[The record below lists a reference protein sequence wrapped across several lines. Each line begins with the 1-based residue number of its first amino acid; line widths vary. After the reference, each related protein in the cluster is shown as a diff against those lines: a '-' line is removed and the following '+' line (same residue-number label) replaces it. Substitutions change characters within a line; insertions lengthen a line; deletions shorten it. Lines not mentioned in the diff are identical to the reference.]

1 MDIDFSNLGENRRN
15 LQELKNDVED
25 VKNSVSN
32 LNNEYKNLTG
42 DNVRGLDN
50 SFRNLGETLSRI
62 ATLNVKD
69 LATNKGKKKLAEDL
83 AKLKQNE
90 QRSENNLIT
99 LNAARAFAIRR
110 GAESEANKLAELIE
124 AEQRRKDALED
135 SISIAED
142 FSKLAENQLLQYF
155 NLTEQANKFTNA
167 LLGPGLFKLLLDAD
181 KNTTNIAKQLGVSK
195 DVART
200 LRQDFNA
207 IALSSNN
214 AFITSKALGE
224 ALLELGNNLEAVA
237 GFTNDQLADQIEL
250 TKQLGLS
257 GEEASSLTSLGILNN
272 KTTQE
277 TSEEILQQVKLLEA
291 ETGIRLDGRK
301 ILKEVASINGQLA
314 AQYQFNNQLL
324 AEAVVKVK
332 QFGLNLKTAENI
344 ANNLLE
350 FEQSISNEL
359 SAELLTGKSLN
370 LEKARLLSLQGDTAA
385 AAAEVASQF
394 GSAEEFTSMNVL
406 QQRELAKAVGLT
418 ADQLADS
425 IKKRDILTSLGV
437 KNIEQLKEQGRL
449 NELNTTEAG
458 KQLYQQY
465 LQESAAD
472 RFAAAMVKIQDAV
485 GTLLEGPLGGVVDMV
500 AQLASSSFAVYTALG
515 LIGAVKFMGLISQIG
530 TLIPMLGAGAAGA
543 ATLTSALTF
552 GVGAIAIAAAI
563 GGIMSAYKSA
573 RDIGTADDMYGD
585 MTLITKRPKG
595 AIALNNNDQFIAGTN
610 LFDKV
615 GNRGGGG
622 ISDTQIEKL
631 ASAINNKKVV
641 FDAYDAS
648 GPQSF
653 VNTERRR
660 PSNLFF

>member
-1 MDIDFSNLGENRRN
+1 MDIDFSNLEENRRN
-15 LQELKNDVED
+15 LQELKNDLEA
-25 VKNSVSN
+25 VKSSVSD
-32 LNNEYKNLTG
+32 LNDEYQNLTG

-50 SFRNLGETLSRI
+50 SFKNLSGTLSRI
-62 ATLNVKD
+62 ATLNLSD

-90 QRSENNLIT
+90 QRSENNLLT
-99 LNAARAFAIRR
+99 LNAARALAVKR
-110 GAESEANKLAELIE
+110 GAADEAEKLADLIQ
-124 AEQRRKDALED
+124 AEQNRKEAIENAILA
-135 SISIAED
+135 AED
-142 FSKLAENQLLQYF
+142 FSRIAENQLLQYF
-155 NLTEQANKFTNA
+155 NLTAQADKFVNA
-167 LLGPGLFKLLLDAD
+167 LLGPGLFKLLLNAD

-214 AFITSKALGE
+214 VFITSKALGE

-314 AQYQFNNQLL
+314 AQYQFNNKLL

-359 SAELLTGKSLN
+359 SAELLTGKNLN
-370 LEKARLLSLQGDTAA
+370 LERARLLSLQGKTAE

-394 GSAEEFTSMNVL
+394 GSAEEFTSMTVL

-418 ADQLADS
+418 ANELADS

-472 RFAAAMVKIQDAV
+472 RFAAAMTKIQDAI
-485 GTLLEGPLGGVVDMV
+485 GTILEGPLGGVVDMV
-500 AQLASSSFAVYTALG
+500 AKLASSSFAVYTALG
-515 LIGAVKFMGLISQIG
+515 LIGAIKFMGLISQIG

-543 ATLTSALTF
+543 ATLTSALTI

-563 GGIMSAYKSA
+563 GGIMAAYKSA

-585 MTLITKRPKG
+585 MTLVTKRPKG

-615 GNRGGGG
+615 GNSGGG
-622 ISDTQIEKL
+622 ISDAQIGKL
-631 ASAINNKKVV
+631 ASAINDKKVV
-641 FDAYDAS
+641 FDSFASS
-648 GPQSF
+648 GPQAL

-660 PSNLFF
+660 PTNLFF